1 MAYPIKR
8 SLAEKILIQLI
19 EAEVESGFALV
30 DDAKAYRSSGQ
41 AGMSWRALQDAEGVV
56 EDIERRLRLLDDSES
71 QPFQPLVTE
80 LRDEIA
86 AAERGLS

>member
-1 MAYPIKR
+1 VAYPTKR
-8 SLAEKILIQLI
+8 TLAEKIVIQLI
-19 EAEVESGFALV
+19 EADVESGFALV

-41 AGMSWRALQDAEGVV
+41 AGLSWRALREAEGVV
-56 EDIERRLRLLDDSES
+56 EDIERRLKQLSDSES
-71 QPFQPLVTE
+71 DPFHPLVTE

>member
-1 MAYPIKR
+1 VAYPIKR
-8 SLAEKILIQLI
+8 TLADKILIQLI

-41 AGMSWRALQDAEGVV
+41 AGLSWRALQDAEEVV
-56 EDIERRLRLLDDSES
+56 EDIEFRLKQLGDSQSE
-71 QPFQPLVTE
+71 PFHPLVTE

-86 AAERGLS
+86 AAERGLP